1 MRMLSKVSKF
11 EMNKAAA
18 QERRG
23 SRLKNVL
30 LAVKTKEEIVQNV
43 IYKLENMRR
52 TVLVPMQLKI

>member
-1 MRMLSKVSKF
+1 MLNKVSKF

-30 LAVKTKEEIVQNV
+30 LAVKIKEEIVQNV
-43 IYKLENMRR
+43 IYMLENMRR
-52 TVLVPMQLKI
+52 TVLVPKQLEMN